1 MQIVSE
7 TLKAFQR
14 ESARILEIQ
23 ANIQKALV
31 DSKRANGFMPY
42 SAFGLSSYSFG
53 GDRTDAK
60 SSNST
65 SAKSSGMKSSP
76 KEESYISR
84 DTWIQNIFSEYLRK
98 HPDNA
103 LIVYRLESEFKGN
116 YYDRDDDRFSIDA
129 QRPYFIWLTGP
140 SDCLQTLVNSYSLKT
155 LSRGKTANALFL
167 DSRDAIEVPYNIV
180 LGSGNFRL
188 DRRDPHAIVDA
199 RKNVRGIETN
209 LLTFRVNVSLE
220 ALFCSEDYLLD
231 PANYELGDRDYK
243 LTVSRS
249 QNPGFTHTLSFSSP
263 IVKPSSLN
271 VQLKKKLPSW
281 VVQYDDPIGDGISDT
296 LMSKTYGLAYLLKGA
311 WAAYTLHNDTY
322 ATIRVKIN

>member
-1 MQIVSE
+1 MDYLPNAEKRSRNVNSFLAFLLFLCVMLTPGRVWAQEKSVTLDVRNASVESVLKQIEKQTDLTFFYDQGIMDASPTITLRVSNVSV
-7 TLKAFQR
+7 KAALD
-14 ESARILEIQ
+14 EIARQTGLSFNRDNNTITVGKGS
-23 ANIQKALV
+23 KA
-31 DSKRANGFMPY
+31 DISKR
-42 SAFGLSSYSFG
+42 
-53 GDRTDAK
+53 
-60 SSNST
+60 
-65 SAKSSGMKSSP
+65 
-76 KEESYISR
+76 EETI
-84 DTWIQNIFSEYLRK
+84 
-98 HPDNA
+98 
-103 LIVYRLESEFKGN
+103 
-116 YYDRDDDRFSIDA
+116 
-129 QRPYFIWLTGP
+129 
-140 SDCLQTLVNSYSLKT
+140 
-155 LSRGKTANALFL
+155 RGKVI
-167 DSRDAIEVPYNIV
+167 D
-180 LGSGNFRL
+180 
-188 DRRDPHAIVDA
+188 
-199 RKNVRGIETN
+199 ETGEP
-209 LLTFRVNVSLE
+209 LIGVNVSLE